1 MEKNIA
7 VIWGDCS
14 SPEIVKQTI
23 RVLDKVDVYK
33 RQALHSARA
42 APTRGGGNAKH

>member
-14 SPEIVKQTI
+14 SPEIVKQ
-23 RVLDKVDVYK
+23 DVYK
-33 RQALHSARA
+33 RQAVQPATPSTVMKKRFL
-42 APTRGGGNAKH
+42 

>member
-14 SPEIVKQTI
+14 SPEIVKQTL
-23 RVLDKVDVYK
+23 RVLDKVK
-33 RQALHSARA
+33 
-42 APTRGGGNAKH
+42 APLSFFEIL

>member
-14 SPEIVKQTI
+14 SPEIVKQTL
-23 RVLDKVDVYK
+23 RVLDKVAEKYLP
-33 RQALHSARA
+33 LHRCRHGR
-42 APTRGGGNAKH
+42 RGH